1 MFVLSDLNGEE
12 IVETFY
18 EKELQKTNEKE
29 FRVKKVIKRKG
40 DELYVKWKDY
50 NIPLTVGL
58 KKETQYKCKNIFL
71 NLLLWQECKN

>member
-58 KKETQYKCKNIFL
+58 KKETQYKCNNILL